1 MYCLK
6 LHCEVRGYCRQ
17 KWVLQVQIICKFS
30 NERTCKR
37 NKDIQGFSCGFEVQN
52 DVLFSKN
59 DGSLYTKR
67 RIVSKK
73 TTAHFAQ
80 NDVLFS
86 KKHESGR
93 QPSKIGK
100 STYQFLLAQRE
111 EFEIAKIIKSILLA
125 RARTR
130 AVQEFYHFCCHK
142 CHRPIH
148 KTLIYKQLNK
158 RHTNFNNTLVP
169 MSQFLANKREKLTF
183 YSFVFPYFLICF
195 LSYFT
200 PSVTLVTA
208 KKLNRCWK
216 ARATRTRESST
227 ALISHLTFHLDR
239 WCYTTSR
246 L

>member
-6 LHCEVRGYCRQ
+6 SHCEVRGYCR
-17 KWVLQVQIICKFS
+17 KKRVLQVHIICKFS

-37 NKDIQGFSCGFEVQN
+37 NKDIQGFSCGFEV
-52 DVLFSKN
+52 
-59 DGSLYTKR
+59 
-67 RIVSKK
+67 
-73 TTAHFAQ
+73 Q

-148 KTLIYKQLNK
+148 KTLIYKQFNK